1 MVHQPRAAAK
11 HKKAGTK
18 RQQALKRR
26 SSGAPTRGTSSD
38 VRRSAGA
45 AGAGPRKSRST
56 RAAQQPELPMDPSA
70 SGVLVGAAS
79 ALACGVAC
87 VSARP
92 PSERQIEAEIMRNV
106 RVVEPSSGEHKL
118 TILLLPGFTGS
129 VEELIPWFQRLGEP
143 LDTRSAAA
151 KLHCQP
157 RALG

>member
-1 MVHQPRAAAK
+1 
-11 HKKAGTK
+11 
-18 RQQALKRR
+18 
-26 SSGAPTRGTSSD
+26 
-38 VRRSAGA
+38 
-45 AGAGPRKSRST
+45 
-56 RAAQQPELPMDPSA
+56 MDPSA

-118 TILLLPGFTGS
+118 TALLLPGFTGS

-143 LDTRSAAA
+143 LDTRAAA
-151 KLHCQP
+151 TNLCSRLT
-157 RALG
+157 RALRRG

>member
-26 SSGAPTRGTSSD
+26 SSGTPTRGTSSG
-38 VRRSAGA
+38 RRSGA
-45 AGAGPRKSRST
+45 AGAAPRKKSRST

-87 VSARP
+87 ASARP

-106 RVVEPSSGEHKL
+106 RAVEPSGEHKL
-118 TILLLPGFTGS
+118 TALLLPGFTGS

-143 LDTRSAAA
+143 LDTRSVAA
-151 KLHCQP
+151 KQQ
-157 RALG
+157 ALS

>member
-1 MVHQPRAAAK
+1 
-11 HKKAGTK
+11 
-18 RQQALKRR
+18 
-26 SSGAPTRGTSSD
+26 
-38 VRRSAGA
+38 
-45 AGAGPRKSRST
+45 
-56 RAAQQPELPMDPSA
+56 MDPSA

-118 TILLLPGFTGS
+118 TALLLPGFTGS

-143 LDTRSAAA
+143 VAPAPLPPSCSSWLTM
-151 KLHCQP
+151 
-157 RALG
+157 ALRRG